1 MKRFRFILSVNGIST
16 EINPLGIDAAKL
28 KSEPEGENIFFR
40 RKLSGTLKFNK
51 EDFSL
56 LYALEKS
63 ESRCND
69 ILLNIEKLCGG
80 IYRTEWPGMFSLNEV
95 KWNVSRCEAEVQVRP
110 NDAYRC
116 ILDNYSKEHNLL
128 ELPVSTAVS
137 ASISTTGEFQFL
149 FTSLSDGSFDIR
161 DDVQTWATFLEIR
174 NWQDG
179 DAFSAGR
186 HANEDIKFR
195 QILSKPYINGEA
207 EDLSQDGWIII
218 NDDPNAQIAYYARP
232 PAVPGFTPFV
242 YTHDDDFYGK
252 YPDLL
257 QINCGDG
264 FDPNKFLLVK
274 VDVDNCVDIRKK
286 KGEERLVTLLWEF
299 GSFYF
304 TRNRNF
310 IDALRFLV
318 HKTCPELAPQN
329 AADISQFFSN
339 QTNYAT
345 NRPNKLRNML
355 IAQKS
360 DIINY
365 KSSEAASKGMISLKA
380 MLEDLRSMFDAR
392 WFINAS
398 GKFQIEHISYFSSIG
413 LVDFTEEKYAKQVAG
428 KFAYEYEKAKMPRY
442 ERLKF
447 SEATN
452 EDFKEGIIEYSGACV
467 NYDEGQDAKEETVS
481 SFTTD
486 IDTLVLNGETASKN
500 GFVLMVQSSGQVE
513 YESGDLTGATLA
525 NGHLSA
531 ANLLKHYHNHSR
543 IMASGLRNGK
553 PAVFASVLKTKK
565 QVPFSVDYC
574 CDLDLNPFFR
584 YITEVSSNGSLAS
597 SELNLKTNVATIETI
612 HETTGSGLAVIGGR
626 QFSDS
631 FDDSF
636 R

>member
-16 EINPLGIDAAKL
+16 EVNPLGIDSVKL

-40 RKLSGTLKFNK
+40 RKFSGTLKLQK
-51 EDFSL
+51 EDFAL

-69 ILLNIEKLCGG
+69 ILFNVEKLCGG
-80 IYRTEWPGMFSLNEV
+80 IYRLEWPGTFSLNEV
-95 KWNVSRCEAEVQVRP
+95 KWNVSRCEAEIQVRP
-110 NDAYRC
+110 NDVYRC

-128 ELPVSTAVS
+128 EVPVSTAVQ
-137 ASISTTGEFQFL
+137 ASVSTTGEFQFL
-149 FTSLSDGSFDIR
+149 FTYLDDGSFDQR
-161 DDVQTWATFLEIR
+161 DDVSTWATFLEIR

-179 DAFSAGR
+179 TVFSAGR

-195 QILSKPYINGEA
+195 QIQNKPYVNGQA
-207 EDLSQDGWIII
+207 EDLSQDGWQII
-218 NDDPNAQIAYYARP
+218 NDDPANQIAYYARP
-232 PAVPGFTPFV
+232 PAVPGFKPFV

-257 QINCGDG
+257 QIDCNDG
-264 FDPNKFLLVK
+264 FDPNKFILVK
-274 VDVDNCVDIRKK
+274 VGNGNCIDIRTKK
-286 KGEERLVTLLWEF
+286 ADQRLVSLIWEF
-299 GSFYF
+299 GTFYF

-310 IDALRFLV
+310 LDSLRFLV
-318 HKTCPELAPQN
+318 QKTCPEVAPQN
-329 AADISQFFSN
+329 SADLSQFFSLPVN
-339 QTNYAT
+339 YVTNKT
-345 NRPNKLRNML
+345 NKLRNML

-360 DIINY
+360 DVINY
-365 KSSEAASKGMISLKA
+365 KSSEAATKGMMNLKTA
-380 MLEDLRSMFDAR
+380 LDELRMMFDVR
-392 WFINAS
+392 WFINAA

-413 LVDFTEEKYAKQVAG
+413 VLDFTEEKYALNVAG
-428 KFAYEYEKAKMPRY
+428 KFAYEYERAKMPRY

-447 SEATN
+447 SEATI
-452 EDFKEGIIEYSGACV
+452 EDFKEGLIEYSGACV
-467 NYDEGQDAKEETVS
+467 NYDEGQDTKEETIS
-481 SFTTD
+481 TFTTD
-486 IDTLVLNGETASKN
+486 LDTLVINGENASKT
-500 GFVLMVQSSGQVE
+500 GFVLMVQAGGQVD

-531 ANLLKHYHNHSR
+531 ANLLKHYHNHLR
-543 IMASGLRNGK
+543 IMASGKRNNK
-553 PAVFASVLKTKK
+553 PAIFASVLKTKK
-565 QVPFSVDYC
+565 QVSFSVDYC
-574 CDLDLNPFFR
+574 CDLELHPFFR

-612 HETTGSGLAVIGGR
+612 HETAGSGLAVIGGR